1 MKIAELKNPQ
11 PQLNEGFLD
20 ALIGDRR
27 KAGIKSMFKSGMTS
41 KAQLA
46 KDIFNRDFV
55 ADAIASL
62 ENAVKSGIVVPGA
75 APKTTAVAPKTT
87 AVAPK
92 TTAAPAG
99 KNAALTDPYENLKG
113 QIRRIQ
119 PKPGAAPLPG
129 NLVTELNDDMSKL
142 AKGDKESGMN
152 AATKILKLANDGYN
166 VSNLAS
172 TWNANSKAGERLLTQ
187 SIYRAITTM
196 LSEHGLIWDNLGL
209 RTRLYEGAGNA
220 VVLLSRCNPIPVTTP
235 EFKKM
240 DQVFE
245 SIVAE
250 LFGNKQPVEGAESIS
265 SYMMDWFYQY
275 MYGVNWEKRKPQ
287 VQSLINAIETNYPRG
302 NWKGA
307 IRQLANA
314 AYALSAAGSVVP
326 KGAKNAV
333 SAGKQPT
340 NTANRS
346 SSMIDV
352 LAGSNTNAEEQLK
365 QILKNNPNLAK
376 KYNIKP

>member
-1 MKIAELKNPQ
+1 MKSAELKNPQ

-75 APKTTAVAPKTT
+75 APKTT